1 MERAIDRWITGYHP
15 GKWSVRGLDMHTLL
29 FGHVTL
35 MERMLC
41 FPWFA
46 VDDLVHCLMICSRPY
61 KQAEEYANLWKV
73 RADFIEDFRD
83 YLEVV
88 HADFEGWDRSMNRY
102 MDAHLVRM
110 EEYKEFCDNKGEIP
124 GAPFFACMRVY
135 LIKHMNY
142 DPLTLD
148 KAPYSR
154 CLLDMQTCGEMEG
167 RTKILEDRM
176 LLAIEQIENIERR
189 KNGET
194 RHAGADRG

>member
-1 MERAIDRWITGYHP
+1 MERAIDRWIAGYHP

-46 VDDLVHCLMICSRPY
+46 PDDLVHCLMICSRPY
-61 KQAEEYANLWKV
+61 NQAEEYVNLWKV

-83 YLEVV
+83 YLEEVIS
-88 HADFEGWDRSMNRY
+88 DFEGWDRSLNRY
-102 MDAHLVRM
+102 FDAHLIRM
-110 EEYKEFCDNKGEIP
+110 EEYKDSGKKGEPP
-124 GAPFFACMRVY
+124 GAPLLACMRVY
-135 LIKHMNY
+135 LISKLNY

-148 KAPYSR
+148 EAPYSQ
-154 CLLDMQTCGEMEG
+154 CVLDMQTYGEMEG
-167 RTKILEDRM
+167 RTRILEDRM
-176 LLAIEQIENIERR
+176 LRAIEQIEEIERR

-194 RHAGADRG
+194 RHASQNRR